1 MFRTSG
7 KIDGKPSS
15 YKWGSASKNNIPAST
30 FLCWQEQLLFLN
42 CFMTHAGKIEEWNGF
57 ERVRSRPFVFNI
69 FVLIGLN
76 KVYGQVLRSVFGT
89 VEFQS
94 VHIKWEALYIF
105 HLILL
110 CVTFV
115 LDKLRIMFCLL
126 TSSFFCTQH
135 TLHLPPRGMTVMR
148 LKMADKRETSAWSDT
163 SCLSC
168 ISVRMHLITDS
179 SSESDLITC
188 KSFACNRESINII
201 QHNPLPHQGD
211 QSSGIFVKV
220 HSASPAAW
228 RGEILLT
235 WGWDQSLC

>member
-1 MFRTSG
+1 MLTRTAIVSQLFHDTRW
-7 KIDGKPSS
+7 KNWRVKWVWTSPITTFCFQHICVDWPKQTAWPSF
-15 YKWGSASKNNIPAST
+15 T
-30 FLCWQEQLLFLN
+30 LDF
-42 CFMTHAGKIEEWNGF
+42 
-57 ERVRSRPFVFNI
+57 FVFLEESWVKQWSSNLSI
-69 FVLIGLN
+69 SN
-76 KVYGQVLRSVFGT
+76 ER
-89 VEFQS
+89 
-94 VHIKWEALYIF
+94 LYIF

-110 CVTFV
+110 FV
-115 LDKLRIMFCLL
+115 KYLLNKLRIMFCLL
-126 TSSFFCTQH
+126 TSSFFCTRH
-135 TLHLPPRGMTVMR
+135 TSHLPPRGMTVMR
-148 LKMADKRETSAWSDT
+148 LKMADKRETSAWSDI

-220 HSASPAAW
+220 RSASPAAW
-228 RGEILLT
+228 RGDILLT